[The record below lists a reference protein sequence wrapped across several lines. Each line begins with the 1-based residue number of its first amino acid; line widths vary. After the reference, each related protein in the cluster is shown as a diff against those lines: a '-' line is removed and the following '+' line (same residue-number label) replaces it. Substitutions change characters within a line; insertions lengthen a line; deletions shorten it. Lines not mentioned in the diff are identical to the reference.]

1 MNPVSIP
8 AQIFS
13 VESHS
18 EAAKRDERIHTDDLN
33 IVFPRVTF
41 RGVTY
46 NQAIINLLTGICS
59 FYQIVNGSSLLVH
72 KMAIKVELLPIKSQ
86 QIKFDEHE

>member
-18 EAAKRDERIHTDDLN
+18 EASKRDERIHTDDLN

-41 RGVTY
+41 RGVIY

>member
-8 AQIFS
+8 SQIFS

-18 EAAKRDERIHTDDLN
+18 EASKRDERIHTDDLN

-86 QIKFDEHE
+86 QIQFDEHE